1 MNIELIE
8 IKIKLLY
15 ENRHLLTDDVEYNS
29 LLLSNIFN
37 QSIKLFDK
45 KTYDKLNLDHQV
57 QIVKETN
64 NKGNILYKDGLY
76 WMQVIS
82 NLPIYNQFNWVNY
95 KRYRESPVCI
105 NIFTVV

>member
-8 IKIKLLY
+8 IKIKILY

-105 NIFTVV
+105 NIFTVG

>member
-1 MNIELIE
+1 MKIVT
-8 IKIKLLY
+8 IKISVKTLY

-45 KTYDKLNLDHQV
+45 KTYDNLNLDHQI
-57 QIVKETN
+57 QIIKETN
-64 NKGNILYKDGLY
+64 NKSNIIYKDSLY